1 MAPVKFGDIQK
12 PVKDLLSDD
21 FTTGSFEFK
30 AKQKTNL
37 SGAVVTSTVELLGP
51 DEVKTP
57 AKLSWKIPTPV
68 SFLKGVSVDKLEL
81 DKKGGCKLEVSG
93 DSKLHSVE
101 GLKIEAKTDLK
112 SIGKASAGVHYSQKE
127 AQFKIETA
135 LGAPAD
141 FKAEACV
148 AIGPAIV
155 GVSCGANTLTSPE
168 VAVRMQQGPLFAA
181 ITAGAGFS
189 QYGLHAL
196 FKHNDL
202 QIAATYS
209 TSKGAYTVG
218 VANTLA
224 KGTTLKAKLG
234 NTQELHV
241 AAKHD
246 VCKGFT
252 LIGGLKFDMKN
263 SKHSYGLAL
272 SVE

>member
-1 MAPVKFGDIQK
+1 MAPVKFGDIEK
-12 PVKDLLSDD
+12 PAKDLLSDD
-21 FTTGSFEFK
+21 FTTDKFEFK

-37 SGAVVTSTVELLGP
+37 SGAVVTSTVELLGK
-51 DEVKTP
+51 DDVKTP
-57 AKLSWKIPTPV
+57 AKLSWKIPL

-93 DSKLHSVE
+93 DSKLHSVD

-112 SIGKASAGVHYSQKE
+112 SMSKVSAGVHYSQKE

-148 AIGPAIV
+148 AVGPATV
-155 GVSCGANTLTSPE
+155 GVSCGAKTLTSPD

-202 QIAATYS
+202 QAAATYS
-209 TSKGAYTVG
+209 TAKGAYTVG
-218 VANTLA
+218 AAYTLA

-234 NTQELHV
+234 NTQELHM
-241 AAKHD
+241 AAKHE
-246 VCKGFT
+246 VSKGFT
-252 LIGGLKFDMKN
+252 LTGGLKFDMKD
-263 SKHSYGLAL
+263 SRHSYGLAL